1 MRIQPSEEV
10 VLSLGFDKIT
20 IKYRIDLCGHAKIFL
35 SFFDIRPKH
44 IGFYRKKRWEFL
56 YKIDR
61 YFQTSDIV
69 FL

>member
-44 IGFYRKKRWEFL
+44 IGFYREKKMGIFVQNR
-56 YKIDR
+56 
-61 YFQTSDIV
+61 
-69 FL
+69 